1 MKQKILEENTHLQ
14 SLYLYLVK
22 EKLITP
28 QDFWTFHYK
37 PVNLFCFV
45 FFIFYKNLIQIN
57 KSFLG

>member
-1 MKQKILEENTHLQ
+1 MASKAEKSGNQELVIKQKILEENLHLQ

-37 PVNLFCFV
+37 QV
-45 FFIFYKNLIQIN
+45 FF
-57 KSFLG
+57 